1 MAYDVIDSHLQRH
14 AAAYVEKILK
24 GSKPSDLPIQQPA
37 RFELILNLSTAR
49 ALAHSCLAVT
59 LCPR

>member
-1 MAYDVIDSHLQRH
+1 MAYDVIDSDLQRH

-37 RFELILNLSTAR
+37 RFKLI
-49 ALAHSCLAVT
+49 
-59 LCPR
+59 